1 MDPLSQVA
9 TEGENVTFFCTV
21 TGTTPF
27 TVIWMN
33 SSMNMLVQSSLNE
46 SLMNGTVTLA
56 LALTH
61 VTNTSY
67 QIYTCV
73 GRSDND
79 DTFVNASATLS
90 KLF

>member
-1 MDPLSQVA
+1 MDPPSQVA
-9 TEGENVTFFCTV
+9 TEGENVTFNCTV
-21 TGTTPF
+21 TGTAPF
-27 TVIWMN
+27 TVVWIN

-46 SLMNGTVTLA
+46 SLMNGTVTLV

-67 QIYTCV
+67 QIYTCI
-73 GRSDND
+73 GRRDND
-79 DTFVNASATLS
+79 DTFVNASATLG